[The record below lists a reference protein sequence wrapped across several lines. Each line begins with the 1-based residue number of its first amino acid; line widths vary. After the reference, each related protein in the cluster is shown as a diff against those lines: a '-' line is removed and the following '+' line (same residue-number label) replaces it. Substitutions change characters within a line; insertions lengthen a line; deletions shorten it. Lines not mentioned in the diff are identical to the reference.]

1 MRLRIITPMAV
12 VLDESGLRSLRA
24 EDASGSFGVLPGHAP
39 FLTSLTISILHFAS
53 ADGRP
58 GYCAV
63 RRGIL
68 KVDPG
73 GDVLVTTRE
82 AVLGAELNRLADD
95 VLAGM
100 TADQE
105 LERTE
110 RAEAMRLELGAIR
123 QIIRRMRGRTGSEQQ
138 AGLS

>member
-1 MRLRIITPMAV
+1 MRLRIITPLE
-12 VLDESGLRSLRA
+12 VLVDEPGLRALQA
-24 EDASGSFGVLPGHAP
+24 EDASGSFGVLPGHAR
-39 FLTSLTISILHFAS
+39 FLTSLAFSILRFERG
-53 ADGRP
+53 DGTV

-68 KVDPG
+68 QVNPG
-73 GDVLVTTRE
+73 DEVLVATRE
-82 AVLGAELNRLADD
+82 AVVGTDLARLTDD

-100 TADQE
+100 AAERD

-123 QIIRRMRGRTGSEQQ
+123 QIIRRMRGDASRTER
-138 AGLS
+138 GL